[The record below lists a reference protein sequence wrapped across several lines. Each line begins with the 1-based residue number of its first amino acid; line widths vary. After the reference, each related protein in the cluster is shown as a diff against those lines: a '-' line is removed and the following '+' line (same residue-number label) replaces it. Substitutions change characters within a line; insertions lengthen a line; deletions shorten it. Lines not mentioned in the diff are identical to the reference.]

1 MKEKNITRTIT
12 TIDAKVTLANL
23 ETRRFD
29 DAPITLCDCPDDK
42 ILDSARALIETPT
55 IKVLEVKSFRR
66 ETFVYALSESD
77 FIRYGK
83 IIK

>member
-12 TIDAKVTLANL
+12 TIDATVTLANL
-23 ETRRFD
+23 ETRCFD

-42 ILDSARALIETPT
+42 ILDAARALIETD
-55 IKVLEVKSFRR
+55 IMKVLEVKSFRR
-66 ETFVYALSESD
+66 ETFVYALSEAD